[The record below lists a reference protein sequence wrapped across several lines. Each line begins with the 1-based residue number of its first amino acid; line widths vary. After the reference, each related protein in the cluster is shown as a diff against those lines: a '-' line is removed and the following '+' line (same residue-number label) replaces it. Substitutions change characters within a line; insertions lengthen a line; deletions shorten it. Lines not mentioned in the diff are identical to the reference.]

1 MYDNTMIHL
10 SEALISKRTGN
21 YLKPNKFTILD
32 WLAKNGFLAMDKR
45 TYKNPHEFLSS
56 KLSKED
62 RKIFFIGPVLDGD
75 KEEDWTNWLSI
86 HTKNIF
92 ELVIWFNTDSE
103 NSFKEAEVRSSNHT
117 IKRLDF
123 DEVKRMLNEEV

>member
-1 MYDNTMIHL
+1 MIHL
-10 SEALISKRTGN
+10 SEALLSKSTGN
-21 YLKPNKFTILD
+21 YLRPNKSSMLD

-62 RKIFFIGPVLDGD
+62 RKIFFIGPAVNGD

-92 ELVIWFNTDSE
+92 ELVIWFNTDYE
-103 NSFKEAEVRSSNHT
+103 NSFKEAEIRSSNHT
-117 IKRLDF
+117 IERLDF
-123 DEVKRMLNEEV
+123 DEVKRMLNEEI